1 MNGIMALRFGPEEVT
16 GDLGKSSFS
25 GVERTE
31 DRMKYRV
38 LLYTAVIGIRGIHSS
53 PKPFNG
59 TWWAKSLTG
68 RNRFSPSRNFVCLHC
83 SEISPREH
91 KLKHACFFFFFLVK
105 KKGILHLFYTLLCE
119 IPTSCN
125 EQSFSPKIYEW
136 NTFCFSVLSK

>member
-91 KLKHACFFFFFLVK
+91 KLKHACFFFFFFSEK
-105 KKGILHLFYTLLCE
+105 ERNFAFILH
-119 IPTSCN
+119 P
-125 EQSFSPKIYEW
+125 PMW
-136 NTFCFSVLSK
+136 NTHILQWAIFFPKDLRVEHFLFLCVV